1 MKNPLYPS
9 KLIDK
14 TTISNYNK
22 CYVITLEKT
31 YIPEIFDQEI
41 DQSTINKIK
50 DHYKLSL
57 IPMWIIKH
65 IPEYYKKFIMF
76 ELCEDD
82 LIKFNFSDKDLNDNP
97 IVYDLSNACIFI
109 PNHNWFWFHQFI
121 EIYLFDGF
129 KMLHNYLSNET
140 LATLDI
146 PFDNI
151 LIEIQRSMDVKYWS
165 NVNKCMINI
174 TSPWLER
181 DINFSDA
188 KEISINT
195 QKQLTDKCNDY
206 LQNIHNKNKYVDASS
221 GIKTRKYNLYYI
233 EETTN
238 LNLDNVLDKL
248 VSNEINNNIKDNI
261 INKGLISKKYCHQF
275 IKNPN
280 IVSYINST
288 VKTFSKNFGYTWL
301 MMYLEEG
308 ILKSKI
314 KETDRCVFTLEQAR
328 NLPFDN
334 LNPNVYIPLMVEKT
348 YINFIGG
355 YKSNSNNNKIEISDI
370 NTFRNRLKIFI
381 TNTDIDVFKN
391 MDWTNIAISGSV
403 IPATC
408 RKIDPME
415 RDGNYSTSRF
425 FDAYYKD
432 SDIDM
437 MCDLQDYKLFINKI
451 NYVASIFKQNILE
464 KFPESDNPIQVDI
477 TKNAVIQVSKKY
489 INENYNG
496 IFTDVD
502 AYNKYCEI
510 KNNETK
516 QTDSKY
522 AIIDKVVPFEQF
534 KYYVYNNDEIK
545 EPLVGENIK
554 FNISSQHL
562 KRKFEIFRIK
572 YNFLATVSRFHLP
585 CVRGYYNGTE
595 LYLLPSAISALLT
608 NKCIDYKYFAGV
620 RSPFDIL
627 LKYVFRGY
635 TIFLNKKESVK
646 LFEYI
651 KNSDKWKNMY
661 DWQDHYKLSTFQTYY
676 SNPFVLLNTNV
687 HYYEN
692 RKYVEHNMISPIISN
707 FGYVIPLH
715 T

>member
-676 SNPFVLLNTNV
+676 
-687 HYYEN
+687 
-692 RKYVEHNMISPIISN
+692 
-707 FGYVIPLH
+707 
-715 T
+715 